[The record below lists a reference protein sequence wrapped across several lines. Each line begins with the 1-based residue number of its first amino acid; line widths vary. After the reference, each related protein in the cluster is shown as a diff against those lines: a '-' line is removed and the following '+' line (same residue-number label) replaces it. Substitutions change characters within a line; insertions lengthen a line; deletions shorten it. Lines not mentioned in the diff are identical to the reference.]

1 MEARGRKKEQR
12 INEQCGRKKMGDEK
26 GCGGDEQRIVRTDEW

>member
-1 MEARGRKKEQR
+1 MNNVEGNK
-12 INEQCGRKKMGDEK
+12 KKMGDEK